1 MLDGDPLDDMVG
13 QEDRLAFEVYAEEI
27 VVDGGVGREHDKLVL
42 AKGAPL
48 IVDIYLMV
56 PL

>member
-1 MLDGDPLDDMVG
+1 MVG